1 VTVTTFIVCI
11 AVGSGAIALWIN
23 LRFPTLMPWSMKK
36 LLAHMLVAFVCVYA
50 VKPGIGMILGSGV
63 PAARLIGVFVVA
75 FPALV
80 YNFLVCAWM
89 IRLAQA
95 TGGGFRV

>member
-1 VTVTTFIVCI
+1 VVGPGI
-11 AVGSGAIALWIN
+11 AVI
-23 LRFPTLMPWSMKK
+23 
-36 LLAHMLVAFVCVYA
+36 
-50 VKPGIGMILGSGV
+50 IGTGV
-63 PAARLIGVFVVA
+63 PAARLIGVFAVA

-95 TGGGFRV
+95 SGGGFRV

>member
-1 VTVTTFIVCI
+1 
-11 AVGSGAIALWIN
+11 
-23 LRFPTLMPWSMKK
+23 
-36 LLAHMLVAFVCVYA
+36 
-50 VKPGIGMILGSGV
+50 MILGSGV